1 MGRKEIKSKLLMCL
15 MAAFMVIT
23 GIFGSISL
31 PVRATEE
38 ENYTVTFEAYEG
50 SCETE
55 SISVH
60 KGESLTLPEASY
72 EGHYLESWMDIINN
86 EGVTKFTA
94 VGKAGDTYTPER
106 DMWLYANWKPEQVQ
120 DITVT
125 FDMDGGK
132 EITAVK
138 VKKGSVIS
146 LPEAE
151 RDGHI
156 FLGWYIAKEGDTKL
170 DAEFT
175 VTEDITLY
183 AHWEK
188 DSEKPEERPEATIT
202 FDADGGEM
210 EGGDIVAKVGDTIT
224 LPLCTKDSYVF
235 IGWYD
240 DDICAGQAD
249 EKYTVSGDVILKAH
263 YEKKEEVTY
272 LITFDP
278 NGGRKAEHIRA
289 AKGEKIALPG
299 TEKSGYVFL
308 GWYIEKKG
316 GTLLGLA
323 GDELEVTRDMTVY
336 ALWEKEKSEETGDK
350 NPETYKAVFHP
361 EGGTLQNE
369 TITIAKGTSLYLPL
383 PERKGYDF
391 TGWYLDQP
399 LMQFAGVYRDS
410 YRITK
415 DTDFYA
421 KWEKT
426 KEENADQGSNAE
438 TTGTYT
444 VKFDANGG
452 VTKESS
458 AKVAKGKSVKLP
470 VAEREGFTFKGWY
483 TDEQV
488 FIGMTDDTYRPDRD
502 ISLYAG
508 WEKAASGNN
517 NEDAVDTLA
526 TGKLEKTATSVSE
539 AGTEKEPVIQT
550 GHISPIYLLAVL
562 GMFGVLLAAV
572 SIYEGKRCSE
582 E

>member
-15 MAAFMVIT
+15 MAVFMVIT
-23 GIFGSISL
+23 GIFGRISL
-31 PVRATEE
+31 PVRAAEE
-38 ENYTVTFEAYEG
+38 GNYTVTFEVYEG
-50 SCETE
+50 SCEAE
-55 SISVH
+55 SISVV

-72 EGHYLESWMDIINN
+72 EGHYLESWMDISNN

-125 FDMDGGK
+125 FDTDGGK

-156 FLGWYIAKEGDTKL
+156 FLGWYTAKEGDTKL

-210 EGGDIVAKVGDTIT
+210 EDGDIVAKVGDTIT
-224 LPLCTKDSYVF
+224 LPLCTKDGYVF

-240 DDICAGQAD
+240 NDICAGQAG

-278 NGGRKAEHIRA
+278 NGGRRAEHIRV
-289 AKGEKIALPG
+289 AKGERIALPG

-308 GWYIEKKG
+308 GWYTEKKG

-350 NPETYKAVFHP
+350 NPEDYKAVFHP

-383 PERKGYDF
+383 PEREGYDF

-399 LMQFAGVYRDS
+399 LTQFAGVYRDS

-426 KEENADQGSNAE
+426 KEDNADQSSNAE

-444 VKFDANGG
+444 VKYDANGG

-458 AKVAKGKSVKLP
+458 AKVAKGESVKLP
-470 VAEREGFTFKGWY
+470 ATEREGFTFKGWY

-488 FIGMTDDTYRPDRD
+488 FIGMAGDTYKPDRD

-517 NEDAVDTLA
+517 NKDAVDTLEI
-526 TGKLEKTATSVSE
+526 GRSSVSG
-539 AGTEKEPVIQT
+539 AATEKEPVLQT
-550 GHISPIYLLAVL
+550 GRTSPIYLLAVL
-562 GMFGVLLAAV
+562 GMFGVLLV
-572 SIYEGKRCSE
+572 VISIYEGKCCSE

>member
-1 MGRKEIKSKLLMCL
+1 MGRKGTKSKLLMC
-15 MAAFMVIT
+15 FMVAAIIVT
-23 GIFGSISL
+23 GILGSVSL
-31 PVRATEE
+31 PVKAAEE

-50 SCETE
+50 TSGTE
-55 SISVH
+55 SISVP

-72 EGHYLESWMDIINN
+72 EGHYLESWIDITNN

-125 FDMDGGK
+125 FDTDGGK
-132 EITAVK
+132 EIAAVK
-138 VKKGSVIS
+138 VKKGSVIN

-156 FLGWYIAKEGDTKL
+156 FLGWYTAKEGDTKL

-240 DDICAGQAD
+240 DDICAGQAG
-249 EKYTVSGDVILKAH
+249 EKYNVSGDVILKAH
-263 YEKKEEVTY
+263 YEKKAEVTY

-289 AKGEKIALPG
+289 AKGERIALPG

-308 GWYIEKKG
+308 GWYTGKKG

-350 NPETYKAVFHP
+350 NPEDYKAVFHP

-391 TGWYLDQP
+391 TGWYLDQY
-399 LMQFAGVYRDS
+399 LTQFAGVYRDS

-426 KEENADQGSNAE
+426 KEDNADQSSNAE

-444 VKFDANGG
+444 VKYNANGG
-452 VTKESS
+452 VTQEAS
-458 AKVAKGKSVKLP
+458 AKVVKGESVKLP
-470 VAEREGFTFKGWY
+470 AAEREGFAFKGWY

-488 FIGMTDDTYRPDRD
+488 FIGMTDDTYKPDRD
-502 ISLYAG
+502 ISLYAE

-526 TGKLEKTATSVSE
+526 TGKSEKTATSVSE
-539 AGTEKEPVIQT
+539 AGTEKEPVLQT
-550 GHISPIYLLAVL
+550 GRTSPIYLLAVL